1 MIILINL
8 CLIDTRQ
15 SAIITTSKT
24 KNNKAKGIRMSQSE
38 LMKYTVKYRDMD
50 EKGNFFATTEVIEN
64 VVREFY
70 EGCFFCVVEDGK
82 EKKTHKF
89 PSDLCIKVE
98 HEITYR
104 EAINAPEI

>member
-1 MIILINL
+1 MF
-8 CLIDTRQ
+8 DWQ
-15 SAIITTSKT
+15 AAICYYYHI
-24 KNNKAKGIRMSQSE
+24 KNREEYNKGMWMSQSE
-38 LMKYTVKYRDMD
+38 LKRYTVKYRDMD

-64 VVREFY
+64 IVLEIY
-70 EGCFFCVVEDGK
+70 EGCFLCLTEDGK

-89 PSDLCIKVE
+89 HVDACIKVE